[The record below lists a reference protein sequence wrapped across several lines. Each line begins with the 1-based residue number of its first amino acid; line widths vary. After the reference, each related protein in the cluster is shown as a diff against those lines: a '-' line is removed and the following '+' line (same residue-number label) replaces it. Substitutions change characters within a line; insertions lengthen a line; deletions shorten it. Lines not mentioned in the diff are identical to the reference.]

1 MRDRLPARARSAGGH
16 LMPRFTVRTNC
27 EFSLSVDA
35 DNADAAIAQA
45 QAVPFSEWDTAW
57 APIEADAE

>member
-1 MRDRLPARARSAGGH
+1 
-16 LMPRFTVRTNC
+16 MPCFIVRTNC

-45 QAVPFSEWDTAW
+45 QETPFSEWETAW
-57 APIEADAE
+57 APIEADEE